1 MVQRMHSS
9 QKKGIK
15 FDPES
20 KEGQN
25 LKASIMRSL
34 TKRQRVMNDLK
45 QSVKIKPKK
54 TQNPQEEKL

>member
-1 MVQRMHSS
+1 MHSS

-54 TQNPQEEKL
+54 TKNPQEEKL